1 MAKEEYDELTEED
14 LKKLIIIPLLLL
26 LILLL
31 WYGFKAVSYLA

>member
-14 LKKLIIIPLLLL
+14 LKKLIIIPLLLF

-31 WYGFKAVSYLA
+31 WYGFKAVSYLG